1 MNRLILSLGLVWAL
15 ICTANHTVFVRA
27 PSDTKA
33 KVATLTQQV
42 STDRRIDSWG
52 AYLPHI
58 RPPLPNDNPAGLPS
72 QPRQPREVA
81 ARQMQADPASLA
93 TTTDAP
99 PAPKKERSDAGDE
112 ARSEP
117 RNAASLESRPMLKKP
132 AAASRKAKSHRAA
145 TVRPQLAQAS
155 VHQRWGG
162 GSTRQRRGVGLFI
175 FAPPGF

>member
-1 MNRLILSLGLVWAL
+1 MKRLILSLGLVWAL
-15 ICTANHTVFVRA
+15 IYTANHTVFVRA

-33 KVATLTQQV
+33 KIATSTQQL

-52 AYLPHI
+52 AYLPHV
-58 RPPLPNDNPAGLPS
+58 RPPLPNDNPAGSPF

-81 ARQMQADPASLA
+81 AREMEADPASLV
-93 TTTDAP
+93 TTTDIP
-99 PAPKKERSDAGDE
+99 PPPKEEISDIEDK
-112 ARSEP
+112 ARSER

-132 AAASRKAKSHRAA
+132 AAASRRAKSHRAA

-162 GSTRQRRGVGLFI
+162 ESTRQRRGVGLFI
-175 FAPPGF
+175 FAPPGI